1 MTENIR
7 QYVKSIVHETRNRV
21 NDDMKCVGKGL
32 WHEDCI
38 IHYRKT
44 AETARFLHYSIRYG
58 ARNAVFVT
66 KPKGESKETTC
77 TADSMRIIIGNNV
90 VVA

>member
-7 QYVKSIVHETRNRV
+7 QYVKSIVHDTRNRV

-32 WHEDCI
+32 WYEDCK

-44 AETARFLHYSIRYG
+44 AETIYLTQQSFHSIHLK
-58 ARNAVFVT
+58 T
-66 KPKGESKETTC
+66 
-77 TADSMRIIIGNNV
+77 IIKL
-90 VVA
+90 